1 MLTIG
6 GSFPKDN
13 TCDYEQVWG
22 VHNMD
27 LGNRIPDNFQKVWA
41 GYAPAVTGYS
51 VPDFVTQVIGGN
63 ENGSA
68 TKLVP
73 AAGFVNH
80 DLGILLGMK
89 ATFPNRTRASD
100 GRVDPAKAA
109 AGADTGA
116 KLGLSTGAIAG
127 IAVGGAVA
135 LLALFLAALWA
146 FRRKRKPPPP
156 PQPTAVDQQGYHSMS
171 HQAATSHYYEQSRS
185 GAQHMSPSGS
195 DGATLR
201 PAGARWS
208 WRAAAPS
215 EMEVRNYTPQEL
227 DAGSLPQGHGSEHMR
242 PGEMPWYEPGIG
254 QEQGGYV
261 LPK

>member
-13 TCDYEQVWG
+13 ACDYEQVWG

-41 GYAPAVTGYS
+41 EYAPAVTGYS

-100 GRVDPAKAA
+100 GRVDPADAA

-116 KLGLSTGAIAG
+116 TSGLSAGAIAG
-127 IAVGGAVA
+127 IVVGGAVA
-135 LLALFLAALWA
+135 LVALLAAIWA
-146 FRRKRKPPPP
+146 CRRKRKTPPQ
-156 PQPTAVDQQGYHSMS
+156 PQPTAEDQY
-171 HQAATSHYYEQSRS
+171 
-185 GAQHMSPSGS
+185 MSPVGS
-195 DGATLR
+195 DGATLG
-201 PAGARWS
+201 PASGRWS
-208 WRAAAPS
+208 WRPAAPS
-215 EMEVRNYTPQEL
+215 EMEGINYTPQEL
-227 DAGSLPQGHGSEHMR
+227 DAGSLPQGHGSKHMR
-242 PGEMPWYEPGIG
+242 PGEVPWYESGRG

-261 LPK
+261 SPK